1 MNVDI
6 AITTSLRSILRSE
19 IMDKKEITE
28 NLYSIETEGQYIL
41 YSKKPREIKEF
52 HVKNIKVFPD
62 EIKYSLEEGD

>member
-19 IMDKKEITE
+19 IMDKEKIIE
-28 NLYSIETEGQYIL
+28 NLKAIETEAYYIL
-41 YSKKPREIKEF
+41 YSKKPREIKEVYF
-52 HVKNIKVFPD
+52 KNIKVFSD